1 MSKVWLLC
9 GAAEMP
15 ESMLCLSRGF
25 PQSREVFSFLVAQ
38 LWDLFWTWCDCT
50 ILLCLLLLCWRWTYQ
65 LLNISVVV
73 SSQPSQHRDY
83 LELARPALFFS
94 HPMALGGHQDQNEYS
109 CKSPAAAAALLYS
122 NGYCWGCCYGCR
134 KRVEIQVQ
142 KSLLLTATF
151 LIMERCST
159 TSWTTMK

>member
-1 MSKVWLLC
+1 MLL
-9 GAAEMP
+9 
-15 ESMLCLSRGF
+15 
-25 PQSREVFSFLVAQ
+25 
-38 LWDLFWTWCDCT
+38 
-50 ILLCLLLLCWRWTYQ
+50 LLLLCWGWTYQ

-73 SSQPSQHRDY
+73 SSQPSSQQHRDY

-109 CKSPAAAAALLYS
+109 CKSPAAALLYS
-122 NGYCWGCCYGCR
+122 NGYSWGCCYGCR

-151 LIMERCST
+151 LIMERAAQRHHGLQCRTEKDWSERDT
-159 TSWTTMK
+159 HNGFDAHYRIVIFFPSAEKC